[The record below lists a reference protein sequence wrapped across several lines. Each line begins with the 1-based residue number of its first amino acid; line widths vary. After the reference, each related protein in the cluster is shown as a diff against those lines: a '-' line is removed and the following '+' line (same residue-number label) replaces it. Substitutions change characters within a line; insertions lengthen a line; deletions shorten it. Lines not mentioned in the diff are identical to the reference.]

1 MTVSG
6 TLKLRAWG
14 FLLAAL
20 GGFLIGLGPLLVWA
34 TQTLAGQLSH
44 DVYGIDHA
52 LGKVVLALGIVIV
65 IGSFAMRFRATLR
78 GMVVTAVIVMV
89 AAIAALGITAY
100 VAMDPANVLFGVS
113 KAQATFLGDSL
124 SVTLG
129 VGIYLPMIGAMLVII
144 GTILSL
150 KWAKRRQAE
159 AEAELGE
166 PANEEPAPTDP

>member
-34 TQTLAGQLSH
+34 TQTLADQLSH
-44 DVYGIDHA
+44 DVYGIDHT
-52 LGKVVLALGIVIV
+52 LGKVVLALGVVIV

-78 GMVVTAVIVMV
+78 GMVATAVIVIV

-100 VAMDPANVLFGVS
+100 VAMDPTRVLFGVS
-113 KAQATFLGDSL
+113 KAQATFLGDQL

-129 VGIYLPMIGAMLVII
+129 VGIYLPMIGAVFVVV

-150 KWAKRRQAE
+150 RWAKRRQVE
-159 AEAELGE
+159 AETERRE